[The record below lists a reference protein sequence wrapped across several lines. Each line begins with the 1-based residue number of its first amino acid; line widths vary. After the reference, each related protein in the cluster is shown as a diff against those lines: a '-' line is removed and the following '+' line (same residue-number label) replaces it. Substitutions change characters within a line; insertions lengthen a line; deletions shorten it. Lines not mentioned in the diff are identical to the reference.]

1 VTASTIGAGALAG
14 DAGRGDRLAVLDEA
28 PADRVGAELAQLL
41 EEEPVAGRPLA
52 LQQPGGAEH
61 QGAGADRGRPL
72 GPLVDPAQP
81 GEDALVLHQRPV
93 AFAAGDE
100 DDVGLRH
107 LVEGEVGAE
116 PKRAAVGPHLPLGGG
131 DEPDLPPRHRAKHLV
146 GPDRVEGGELV
157 EDEDGDLHG
166 GDPTSRLLT
175 PSAPVSRRDRIK
187 LSEGELLELLEGERV
202 AVVSSLGPRGWPHS
216 MPMWFV
222 PREGEVWIWTYAK
235 SQKVRNL
242 ERDPR
247 ATVLVET
254 GHEYGELRGAMIEA
268 EAEIHRD
275 FETVI
280 GFAEELT
287 LRYAEGISSVEG
299 DAKAAL
305 EAQAPKRV
313 AIHFKPVRTATWDHR
328 KLGGTY

>member
-1 VTASTIGAGALAG
+1 M
-14 DAGRGDRLAVLDEA
+14 
-28 PADRVGAELAQLL
+28 
-41 EEEPVAGRPLA
+41 
-52 LQQPGGAEH
+52 
-61 QGAGADRGRPL
+61 
-72 GPLVDPAQP
+72 
-81 GEDALVLHQRPV
+81 
-93 AFAAGDE
+93 
-100 DDVGLRH
+100 
-107 LVEGEVGAE
+107 
-116 PKRAAVGPHLPLGGG
+116 
-131 DEPDLPPRHRAKHLV
+131 
-146 GPDRVEGGELV
+146 
-157 EDEDGDLHG
+157 
-166 GDPTSRLLT
+166 
-175 PSAPVSRRDRIK
+175 SRREQIK
-187 LSEGELLELLEGERV
+187 LSDAEIDQLLGGERV
-202 AVVSSLGPRGWPHS
+202 AIVSSNGPRGWPHA

-222 PREGEVWIWTYAK
+222 PRQREVWVWTYAK

-268 EAEIHRD
+268 EAKLHRD

-287 LRYAEGISSVEG
+287 VRYAEGISSVEG

-313 AIHFKPVRTATWDHR
+313 AIQFRPARVASWDHR